1 MTAEIVNL
9 RKARKAAARKS
20 DERAAEANRV
30 TFGERKADKTVRKLE
45 TKRAEARHEAGKLDP
60 PADQP

>member
-20 DERAAEANRV
+20 GEWTAEANRIK
-30 TFGERKADKTVRKLE
+30 FGERKADKTIRKLE
-45 TKRAEARHEAGKLDP
+45 AKRAEARHEAGKLDP
-60 PADQP
+60 PADKP